1 MFPFPLLSGHL
12 ILPLPGLQPTQCF
25 PSKYIALVCSV
36 YPPNVNLTSLK
47 EREGEPKSLRN
58 RRHQEN
64 TKPNLYIQCQIWIR
78 IEIMLSFMF
87 LSLALLDTFL
97 PFPGSPSRHPLE
109 LRPILLSSRTHTHI
123 LRVIELS
130 SVLHLVQWQL
140 NSPCAWIV
148 IRHRT

>member
-47 EREGEPKSLRN
+47 EREGEPKSHRN

-64 TKPNLYIQCQIWIR
+64 IEPNLYIQCQIWIG

-97 PFPGSPSRHPLE
+97 PFLGSPSRHSLE
-109 LRPILLSSRTHTHI
+109 LRPILLSSRTVCVC
-123 LRVIELS
+123 LWRVFSTLACSYSHHQYTIMCISAYLF
-130 SVLHLVQWQL
+130 
-140 NSPCAWIV
+140 I
-148 IRHRT
+148 